1 MKVSADATAKV
12 VEERL
17 DVIPGRLTLYGNNV
31 AVRKLPLDK
40 ALDETVAEGLK
51 IVRDELNHF
60 LKGRGKQAYLS
71 ALKAAATRARWSEVK
86 GAMAARRGSSVNDG
100 TAISLAA
107 VPVAWRAKPPER

>member
-60 LKGRGKQAYLS
+60 LKGRGRQAYLS